1 MSTANLPS
9 GFGGEDSAL
18 WLCTVYKC
26 NADSQRG
33 LQLRRINDSQAGK
46 DRSCTSRACV
56 FFFFVEE
63 NTSEGNEQI
72 IAHICPELGWLVVLI
87 LTWKFHYAN
96 EASLTR
102 S

>member
-1 MSTANLPS
+1 MIHRQVKIVVAPP
-9 GFGGEDSAL
+9 EPA
-18 WLCTVYKC
+18 
-26 NADSQRG
+26 
-33 LQLRRINDSQAGK
+33 
-46 DRSCTSRACV
+46 
-56 FFFFVEE
+56 FFFFVKE
-63 NTSEGNEQI
+63 NTSEGNEQV